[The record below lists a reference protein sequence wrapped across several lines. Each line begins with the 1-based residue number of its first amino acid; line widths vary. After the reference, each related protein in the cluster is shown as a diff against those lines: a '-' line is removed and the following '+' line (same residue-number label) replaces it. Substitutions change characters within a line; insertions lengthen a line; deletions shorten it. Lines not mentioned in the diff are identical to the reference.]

1 MARHQNRM
9 QGGCVKHCSGR
20 KAPLGISDQK
30 TEKKK
35 EYSRRQTGR
44 SIPRVGREEAVL
56 RNERLEQKLNM
67 MVKRRRKFL
76 LYTAANRA
84 LLITPAPPSSGRF
97 DYFPRLLLASRFIII
112 YSSLAPS
119 LLLHPHCLRHY
130 TCYTWEHKSGNLIA
144 SRTWS
149 ADETRPPYRPKYE
162 SLGDNL

>member
-30 TEKKK
+30 TEKEKG
-35 EYSRRQTGR
+35 YSRRRTGR
-44 SIPRVGREEAVL
+44 SIPRGGRKEAVL

-67 MVKRRRKFL
+67 MVKRRRKFP
-76 LYTAANRA
+76 LYTAAKRA
-84 LLITPAPPSSGRF
+84 LHITPTPPSSGRF
-97 DYFPRLLLASRFIII
+97 DYFPRLLLASRFTVI
-112 YSSLAPS
+112 YSSLPS
-119 LLLHPHCLRHY
+119 LLLRPHCIQHY
-130 TCYTWEHKSGNLIA
+130 TGYTWERKSGNLTE

-149 ADETRPPYRPKYE
+149 AAETRPPYRPNYE